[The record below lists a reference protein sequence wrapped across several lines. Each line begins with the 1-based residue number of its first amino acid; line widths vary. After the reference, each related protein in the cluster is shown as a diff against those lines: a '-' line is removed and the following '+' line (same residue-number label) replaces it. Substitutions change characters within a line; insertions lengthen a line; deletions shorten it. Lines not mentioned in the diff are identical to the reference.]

1 MSDFGQQQDFGEDGT
16 RKEGGG
22 RGAKFKSFMAGTK
35 NVSSFLLTST
45 HTLLTHKLIVI
56 LCFMNHPID
65 GVFLRICVCV
75 WMCVMIHKLR
85 IHTEILSLG
94 QNETA

>member
-35 NVSSFLLTST
+35 NVSSFLLTNKHTYTFDTQTHCDPLST
-45 HTLLTHKLIVI
+45 NV
-56 LCFMNHPID
+56 
-65 GVFLRICVCV
+65 
-75 WMCVMIHKLR
+75 
-85 IHTEILSLG
+85 S
-94 QNETA
+94 